1 MPLNAKPSCGWPFK
15 PVSVGASPTRGAN
28 FVREGDLVD
37 SSPSQGEDSR
47 SVTATGA
54 KVRKH
59 FKRCT
64 GLLTR
69 QTRGSTEANHQFNLL

>member
-47 SVTATGA
+47 SVTG
-54 KVRKH
+54 H
-59 FKRCT
+59 GCQ
-64 GLLTR
+64 GS
-69 QTRGSTEANHQFNLL
+69 QTFQAMYRAFNSANSGQYRGEPPI

>member
-28 FVREGDLVD
+28 FAREGDLVD

-47 SVTATGA
+47 SVTGHR
-54 KVRKH
+54 VPR
-59 FKRCT
+59 F
-64 GLLTR
+64 
-69 QTRGSTEANHQFNLL
+69 ANISSDVPGF